1 MSERYRIGEIA
12 KIKRIDAQTLRY
24 YDRMG
29 ILSPAIIDEENGYR
43 YYTQDQFVEVDRI
56 KFYKTL
62 GLSLEE
68 IKEFKK
74 IDNIEEA
81 LKTLEIQ
88 KKNCEEKISK
98 MEALKNKIS
107 HIIGDIDHALLEIKE
122 NGRALR
128 VEDCGSLYGVG
139 SKGHQIRGW
148 FQLEN
153 ILNEVMGRYPQYD
166 DRCHHRLIMIFE
178 EGYLEEDNLNRLQ
191 RILLPIEKEKAGEP
205 HVERYYLGRCLVGYH
220 QGNHDKKHET
230 YKELRNYMKEHQL
243 TPRGDVII
251 VPIINSFILSNP
263 EENIMKIMIP
273 FKNKSY

>member
-29 ILSPAIIDEENGYR
+29 ILSPEIIDEENGYR
-43 YYTQDQFVEVDRI
+43 YYTKDQFVEVDRI
-56 KFYKTL
+56 KFYKIL

-74 IDNIEEA
+74 IDNIEDA
-81 LKTLEIQ
+81 LKTLESQ
-88 KKNCEEKISK
+88 KKIYEEKISK
-98 MEALKNKIS
+98 MEALKSKIS
-107 HIIGDIDHALLEIKE
+107 LIIEDIGQALSEVHDKGI
-122 NGRALR
+122 ALR

-139 SKGHQIRGW
+139 SKGHQIKGW

-153 ILNEVMGRYPQYD
+153 ILHEVMGRYPQYE
-166 DRCHHRLIMIFE
+166 DRCHHSLIMIFE
-178 EGYLEEDNLNRLQ
+178 KGYLEENSFDRLQ
-191 RILLPIEKEKAGEP
+191 RILLPIEEENANAP
-205 HVERYYLGRCLVGYH
+205 HVERYHLGQCVVGYH

-230 YKELRNYMKEHQL
+230 YKEILDYIKEHQL
-243 TPRGDVII
+243 TPRGDVVL

-263 EENIMKIMIP
+263 EENIMKVMIP
-273 FKNKSY
+273 LENQ